1 MAQWMKVLAAKPS
14 DMSSNPRTHT
24 MEAENQVLCPSH
36 APCTQ
41 TLYTDKIKIESK
53 IKINKGISRQK
64 WACGIGGTG
73 MNRSFDSQ
81 NPRRSAP
88 LTLPGVPGK
97 VL

>member
-1 MAQWMKVLAAKPS
+1 MKVLAAKPS

-64 WACGIGGTG
+64 WAWVITIAG
-73 MNRSFDSQ
+73 
-81 NPRRSAP
+81 P
-88 LTLPGVPGK
+88 LSLTYLCQPCLLPQRFLILPASSWE
-97 VL
+97 